1 MPLSFATYSR
11 PDAPKPLCKAEISP
25 EAGPQFG
32 EEGSVIGSSPQE
44 PIASVLPAAAEGAS
58 FLGRFALTEMLS
70 FDAAG
75 IRKKLVPWAMKG
87 GLAILDQGVFTGSNF
102 VISILL
108 ARWLSPEQ
116 YGSYAVAFAVFLFIL
131 TFYQA
136 LLLEPMLV
144 FGGSVYRHCLRGY
157 VKALLLLHL
166 GLSVGVLLVL
176 GVSAGIAFK
185 FQPAS
190 SLPSALVGV
199 AFAAPSILLFWLVKR
214 TFYLRLSPAP
224 SAGAAV
230 LYCVLTMGGLAFVY
244 KHGLLS
250 VFSALVLMGI
260 GSLGASASLLIYLKL
275 RLSSIQPAP
284 SVLDIGTRHWR
295 YGRWALGAN
304 AMMWV
309 PINLFYPLLSRFSGM
324 AEAGQLKALMNFASP
339 MLQTC
344 AALSSLMLP
353 YSARVLEQ
361 RGSAGVNI
369 ILKRMTLLCVA
380 CAVPYWLVLLA
391 FKGPAFRMLYSGR
404 YTEVIYLLPVVALVS
419 IFGSAFF
426 GPSIVLRSLESP
438 GLVFA
443 AVSVSSVIAVAVGI
457 PLTRALGVRGAVW
470 SMALSEA
477 LAFVM
482 AIVLLRRKA
491 RQSVEAAAPC
501 LVLSASK

>member
-1 MPLSFATYSR
+1 MRTKFVPIREDRSLTGSR
-11 PDAPKPLCKAEISP
+11 L
-25 EAGPQFG
+25 
-32 EEGSVIGSSPQE
+32 QE
-44 PIASVLPAAAEGAS
+44 PTAAAKPAAGEGTS
-58 FLGRFALTEMLS
+58 FLGRFAVTEILS
-70 FDAAG
+70 FDPAG
-75 IRKKLVPWAMKG
+75 IREKLVPWAMKG
-87 GLAILDQGVFTGSNF
+87 GLAILDQGVFAGSNF

-116 YGSYAVAFAVFLFIL
+116 YGSYAVAFAIFLFIL

-144 FGGSVYRHCLRGY
+144 FGGSAYRNCLRGY
-157 VKALLLLHL
+157 LKALLMLHL
-166 GLSVGVLLVL
+166 GLSVGIVLILA
-176 GVSAGIAFK
+176 VSAGVALK
-185 FQPAS
+185 LEPAS

-214 TFYLRLSPAP
+214 TFYLKLSPAP

-250 VFSALVLMGI
+250 VFSALVLMGV
-260 GSLGASASLLIYLKL
+260 GSLGASAMLLIYLKL
-275 RLSSIQPAP
+275 RLFSSLEAP
-284 SVLDIGTRHWR
+284 SVLDIGSRHWR

-324 AEAGQLKALMNFASP
+324 AQAGELRALMNFASP

-361 RGSAGVNI
+361 RGSAGVNVV
-369 ILKRMTLLCVA
+369 LKRMTLLCVA

-391 FKGPAFRMLYSGR
+391 FRESAFRMLYSGR
-404 YTEVIYLLPVVALVS
+404 YTEVMYLLPIVALVS

-426 GPSIVLRSLESP
+426 GPSIVLRSLEAP
-438 GLVFA
+438 GSVFA
-443 AVSVSSVIAVAVGI
+443 AVSVSSCIALAVGV
-457 PLTRALGVRGAVW
+457 PLTRALGVKGAVW

-477 LAFVM
+477 LAFAM
-482 AIVLLRRKA
+482 AVVLLRRKA
-491 RQSVEAAAPC
+491 RQSAEAAAPY

>member
-1 MPLSFATYSR
+1 VTGSRLPEQSAPVKPAT
-11 PDAPKPLCKAEISP
+11 
-25 EAGPQFG
+25 G
-32 EEGSVIGSSPQE
+32 
-44 PIASVLPAAAEGAS
+44 EGAS
-58 FLGRFALTEMLS
+58 RPGRFSLTEILS
-70 FDAAG
+70 FDPAG
-75 IRKKLVPWAMKG
+75 IREKLVPWAMKG

-116 YGSYAVAFAVFLFIL
+116 YGSYAVAFAIFLFIL

-144 FGGSVYRHCLRGY
+144 FGGSVYRNCLRGY
-157 VKALLLLHL
+157 LKALLMLHL
-166 GLSVGVLLVL
+166 GLSLGIVLVL
-176 GVSAGIAFK
+176 GISAGVAFK
-185 FQPAS
+185 LEPAS

-214 TFYLRLSPAP
+214 TFYLKLSPAP

-230 LYCVLTMGGLAFVY
+230 LYCVLTMGGLAVVY

-250 VFSALVLMGI
+250 VFSALVLMGV

-275 RLSSIQPAP
+275 RLASSHDAP
-284 SVLDIGTRHWR
+284 SVLDIGGRHWR

-324 AEAGQLKALMNFASP
+324 AEAGELKALMNFASP

-361 RGSAGVNI
+361 RGGAGVNV

-380 CAVPYWLVLLA
+380 CAVPYWVVILV
-391 FKGPAFRMLYSGR
+391 FRGPAFRLLYSGR
-404 YTEVIYLLPVVALVS
+404 YTEVVYLLPIVALVS

-426 GPSIVLRSLESP
+426 GPSIVLRSLEAPRS
-438 GLVFA
+438 VFA
-443 AVSVSSVIAVAVGI
+443 AVSVSSCIAVAIGI

-482 AIVLLRRKA
+482 AVILLRRKA
-491 RQSVEAAAPC
+491 RKAAEAAPSL

>member
-1 MPLSFATYSR
+1 M
-11 PDAPKPLCKAEISP
+11 
-25 EAGPQFG
+25 
-32 EEGSVIGSSPQE
+32 
-44 PIASVLPAAAEGAS
+44 
-58 FLGRFALTEMLS
+58 S
-70 FDAAG
+70 FDPAG
-75 IRKKLVPWAMKG
+75 IREKLVPWAMKG
-87 GLAILDQGVFTGSNF
+87 GLAILDQGVFAGSNF

-116 YGSYAVAFAVFLFIL
+116 YGSYAVAFAIFLFIL

-144 FGGSVYRHCLRGY
+144 FGGSVYRNCLRGY
-157 VKALLLLHL
+157 LKALLMLHL
-166 GLSVGVLLVL
+166 GLSLGIVLILA
-176 GVSAGIAFK
+176 VSAGVAFRLE
-185 FQPAS
+185 PAS
-190 SLPSALVGV
+190 SLPSALIGV

-214 TFYLRLSPAP
+214 TFYLKLSPAP
-224 SAGAAV
+224 SASAAV

-244 KHGLLS
+244 QHGLLS
-250 VFSALVLMGI
+250 VFSALVLMGV
-260 GSLGASASLLIYLKL
+260 GSLGASAALLIYLKL
-275 RLSSIQPAP
+275 RLSSGQEPP
-284 SVLDIGTRHWR
+284 SVLDIGRRHWR

-309 PINLFYPLLSRFSGM
+309 PINMFYPLLSRFSGM
-324 AEAGQLKALMNFASP
+324 AEAGELKALMNFASP

-361 RGSAGVNI
+361 RGSAGVNVV
-369 ILKRMTLLCVA
+369 LKRMTLLCVA

-391 FKGPAFRMLYSGR
+391 FRGPAFRMLYSGR
-404 YTEVIYLLPVVALVS
+404 YTEVIYLLPIVALVS

-426 GPSIVLRSLESP
+426 GPSIVLRSLEAP
-438 GLVFA
+438 GSVFA
-443 AVSVSSVIAVAVGI
+443 AVSVSSGIALAVGV

-482 AIVLLRRKA
+482 AVVLLRRKA
-491 RQSVEAAAPC
+491 RKSAEAAPTFLAM
-501 LVLSASK
+501 SASD

>member
-1 MPLSFATYSR
+1 MNGLG
-11 PDAPKPLCKAEISP
+11 L
-25 EAGPQFG
+25 
-32 EEGSVIGSSPQE
+32 QE
-44 PIASVLPAAAEGAS
+44 PTSGVKPTAGEGGA
-58 FLGRFALTEMLS
+58 GRFSVSRILS
-70 FDAAG
+70 IERGA
-75 IRKKLVPWAMKG
+75 IQRKVIPWAMKG
-87 GLAILDQGVFTGSNF
+87 GLAILDQGIFTGSNF

-131 TFYQA
+131 SFHQA

-144 FGGSVYRHCLRGY
+144 FGGSVFRNCLRGY
-157 VKALLLLHL
+157 MKALLLLHL
-166 GLSVGVLLVL
+166 AMSLVIVLVL
-176 GVSAGIAFK
+176 GVAAGVAFK
-185 FQPAS
+185 LSQAG
-190 SLPSALVGV
+190 SLPSALVGI
-199 AFAAPSILLFWLVKR
+199 AFAAPSILLFWLLKR
-214 TFYLRLSPAP
+214 TFYLKLSPAP
-224 SAGAAV
+224 SAGAAL
-230 LYCVLTMGGLAFVY
+230 LYCALTMGGLAVVY

-250 VFSALVLMGI
+250 VFSALLLMGV
-260 GSLGASASLLIYLKL
+260 GSLGASAVLLIYLGL
-275 RLSSIQPAP
+275 RLSSSEDAP
-284 SVLDIGTRHWR
+284 TLLDIGLRHWR

-309 PINLFYPLLSRFSGM
+309 PINLFYPVLSRFSGM
-324 AEAGQLKALMNFASP
+324 AQAGELKALMNFASP

-361 RGSAGVNI
+361 RGGAGVNI

-380 CAVPYWLVLLA
+380 CAVPYWVVLLA

-404 YTEVIYLLPVVALVS
+404 YTEVTYLLPIVALVS

-438 GLVFA
+438 GLVFG
-443 AVSVSSVIAVAVGI
+443 AVTASSCVAVAVGI
-457 PLTRALGVRGAVW
+457 PLTRALGVKGAVW

-482 AIVLLRRKA
+482 AVVLLRRKA
-491 RQSVEAAAPC
+491 RRSAETVPPLLA
-501 LVLSASK
+501 LSPSE

>member
-1 MPLSFATYSR
+1 MTGSGPEEPAE
-11 PDAPKPLCKAEISP
+11 PVKPGAR
-25 EAGPQFG
+25 EA
-32 EEGSVIGSSPQE
+32 
-44 PIASVLPAAAEGAS
+44 AS
-58 FLGRFALTEMLS
+58 FLGRFAPRAILS
-70 FDAAG
+70 FDPVSV
-75 IRKKLVPWAMKG
+75 REKLIPWAMKG

-116 YGSYAVAFAVFLFIL
+116 YGSYAVAFAIFLFIL

-144 FGGSVYRHCLRGY
+144 FGGSVYRNCLRGY
-157 VKALLLLHL
+157 LKALLLLHL
-166 GLSVGVLLVL
+166 SLSVGIVLLL
-176 GVSAGIAFK
+176 GVSAGAAFRLE
-185 FQPAS
+185 PTS

-214 TFYLRLSPAP
+214 TFYLKLSPAP

-230 LYCVLTMGGLAFVY
+230 LYCILTMGGLAFVY

-250 VFSALVLMGI
+250 VFSALMLMGI
-260 GSLGASASLLIYLKL
+260 GSLVASASLLIYLKV
-275 RLSSIQPAP
+275 RLSSSQDAP
-284 SVLDIGTRHWR
+284 SVLDIGGRHWR

-324 AEAGQLKALMNFASP
+324 AQAGELKALMNFASP

-361 RGSAGVNI
+361 RGGAGVNV

-380 CAVPYWLVLLA
+380 CAIPYWVVLLA

-404 YTEVIYLLPVVALVS
+404 YTEVIYLLPIVALVS

-426 GPSIVLRSLESP
+426 GPSVVLRSLESP
-438 GLVFA
+438 RLVFA
-443 AVSVSSVIAVAVGI
+443 AVSVSSCIAVAVGI
-457 PLTRALGVRGAVW
+457 PLTRAMGIKGAVW

-482 AIVLLRRKA
+482 AVVLLRRKA
-491 RQSVEAAAPC
+491 RQSAEAGAPC
-501 LVLSASK
+501 LVLSTSK